1 MRWPLGALFL
11 CVACG
16 SSNEGRP
23 SSVTPGTEA
32 GSDATI
38 EAEAGTSADVLPT
51 PNGPVQGVCSGGT
64 CAFKGIPYAAP
75 PVGELR
81 WRPPRAPVAWTEP
94 RPAFEYG
101 AECAQIAYPSGEFT
115 GDEDCLTLNVWLP
128 ETKPAQPLPI
138 LVWLHGGDNIIGSSS
153 AEQGLYDGRYLSE
166 HVPAIVVTLNYR
178 LAAFGF
184 MANPAFAVENPE
196 GASGNYGV
204 LDQIFALQ
212 WIKENAG
219 SLGGDPER
227 VLLFG
232 QSAGASDTCAVLASP
247 LAKGLISRAMMISL
261 SCSVVSPAMINAT
274 NTAAEEYLG
283 CDGATDM
290 ASCLRGKSQVE
301 VGNVPGA
308 SLAQATAGY
317 DYYTVVDGR
326 VLLDDPEAVLASGGH
341 SHVPVMLGTT
351 RDEYAALVELLVDPI
366 PTTEAEYAA
375 SLTQLFGTFYDDQ
388 ILALYPLSS
397 YASPHAALA
406 ASLSDYIMHC
416 PTGRATRA
424 LASGQSEPV
433 WRYVFANP
441 FSTGPLAEPGAAH
454 GYDVPFYFHN
464 FTWAVPADADV
475 AFSEAVIPYLARF
488 ANTGDPNGD
497 GAAVWPAWDATQP
510 YLELSPAFPSGT
522 DWRGTECE
530 FWDSVPD

>member
-1 MRWPLGALFL
+1 M
-11 CVACG
+11 
-16 SSNEGRP
+16 
-23 SSVTPGTEA
+23 
-32 GSDATI
+32 TI
-38 EAEAGTSADVLPT
+38 EAEAGASADVFQT
-51 PNGPVQGVCSGGT
+51 THGPVQGVCSGGT
-64 CAFKGIPYAAP
+64 CAFKGIPYAAT

-81 WRPPRAPVAWTEP
+81 WRPPEAPVAWTEP
-94 RPAFEYG
+94 QPAFDYG
-101 AECAQIAYPSGEFT
+101 AECAQIAYPSGELT
-115 GDEDCLTLNVWLP
+115 GDEDCLTLNVWVP
-128 ETKPAQPLPI
+128 EAKPTQPLPV

-184 MANPAFAVENPE
+184 LAHPAFAGENPE
-196 GASGNYGV
+196 GASGNYGI

-212 WIKENAG
+212 WVKENAA

-227 VLLFG
+227 VMLFG

-261 SCSVVSPAMINAT
+261 SCQVVSPTMISAT

-283 CDGATDM
+283 CDGAPDV

-326 VLLDDPEAVLASGGH
+326 VLLDDPEAVLASGEG
-341 SHVPVMLGTT
+341 SDVPVILGTT
-351 RDEYAALVELLVDPI
+351 RDEYVALVDLLVDPI

-375 SLTQLFGTFYDDQ
+375 SITAVYGAFYDDK

-397 YASPHAALA
+397 YPSPHAALA

-441 FSTGPLAEPGAAH
+441 FATGALAEVGVAH

-464 FTWAVPADADV
+464 FTWAPPADADR

-488 ANTGDPNGD
+488 ANTGNPNGN
-497 GAAVWPAWDATQP
+497 GAAAWPKWDATEP
-510 YLELSPAFPSGT
+510 YLQLDPAFSSGT
-522 DWRGTECE
+522 DWRGTECD